1 MPRPPQEDP
10 PGFVRGL
17 LPAPTVTG
25 SEPQSGG
32 WRAGLVIR
40 LRALLRWLAL
50 AAVIAL
56 IAISGD
62 DRLTQVE
69 RIEARGSL
77 VMLTVNGASTYYL
90 GPEGETGYEYK
101 LAQRF
106 ARYLGVPLQVVT
118 VDSVGNLIPELLAGH
133 GDFVAANLTR
143 TPNRQRDL
151 RFGPA
156 YELVVPT
163 VVYRRG
169 SPRPR
174 SIEDL
179 ADGRLGLID
188 GTVYE
193 SLLADSEVRIEP
205 EIRPEASIEDLFEA
219 ITNEEIDYT
228 IIDSNILELN
238 RRFFPAIRPAFEL
251 GEPQPLAWATRRS
264 NDDSLVQL
272 MREFFLV
279 AGEREVL
286 AELRQQYYG
295 HIDNYEPVGT
305 FTFMRQIRERLPALR
320 AYFEQAA
327 ERYDLDWRLL
337 AAVGYQESHWNP
349 AAVSHTGV
357 RGIMMLTR
365 RTAGQLGIENRID
378 PQQSIMGG
386 ARYLKSM
393 IERIPE
399 RIDNPDRLWLA
410 LAAYNIGYGHL
421 EDARVITQR
430 RGGDPDRWVDVR
442 ENLPLLTQ
450 ERWYS
455 QTRFGYARGYEPV
468 QYVENVRTFFE
479 ILTWLEGREH
489 PALVSSD
496 ADSSDSE
503 GTETDP
509 DT

>member
-1 MPRPPQEDP
+1 MTGADPRPGSWRSE
-10 PGFVRGL
+10 L
-17 LPAPTVTG
+17 VT
-25 SEPQSGG
+25 
-32 WRAGLVIR
+32 R
-40 LRALLRWLAL
+40 LQALLRWLAL
-50 AAVIAL
+50 AVVIAL
-56 IAISGD
+56 ISVSGD

-77 VMLTVNGASTYYL
+77 IMLTVNGASTYYL
-90 GPEGETGYEYK
+90 GPEGETGYEYD

-118 VDSVGNLIPELLAGH
+118 VDSVGELIPELLAGR

-143 TPNRQRDL
+143 TADRQREL
-151 RFGPA
+151 RFSPA
-156 YELVVPT
+156 YEYVVPT

-174 SIEDL
+174 SIEAL
-179 ADGRLGLID
+179 ADGRLVLID

-193 SLLADSEVRIEP
+193 SLLAESEVPIEP
-205 EIRPEASIEDLFEA
+205 EIRPQASIEDLFEA
-219 ITNEEIDYT
+219 ISNEEIDYT

-251 GEPQPLAWATRRS
+251 GEPQPLAWATGRS
-264 NDDSLVQL
+264 DDDSLVQL

-279 AGEREVL
+279 ADEQDILADVRER
-286 AELRQQYYG
+286 YYD
-295 HIDNYEPVGT
+295 HIDHYEPVGT

-320 AYFEQAA
+320 AYFEAAA
-327 ERYDLDWRLL
+327 ERYELDWRLL

-357 RGIMMLTR
+357 RGVMMLTR
-365 RTAGQLGIENRID
+365 RTAGQLGIDNRID

-399 RIDNPDRLWLA
+399 RIEYPDRLWLA

-421 EDARVITQR
+421 EDARVITEQ
-430 RGGDPDRWVDVR
+430 RGGNPDRWVDVR

-455 QTRFGYARGYEPV
+455 QTRYGYARGYEPV

-489 PALVSSD
+489 PVLVSTE
-496 ADSSDSE
+496 AQSSDGEEAESDP
-503 GTETDP
+503 ET
-509 DT
+509 